1 MAENS
6 KHNRPLSGIEIV
18 TGGFL
23 AGLVGGIGMGI
34 VLYLGPNVFEILG
47 ALVGSSTAVAGW
59 FVHLTLSI
67 AFGITF
73 AVALSR
79 RSLAQFVEEFEDY
92 VGAGIAFGTLLGLLA
107 GGFILPLAVG
117 QAGVATLPLPFLPLP
132 GGAAELVGA
141 AVFAVGH
148 LVYGLLV
155 GATLAALSGAV
166 PSRIAD
172 RTATHN

>member
-1 MAENS
+1 M
-6 KHNRPLSGIEIV
+6 

-23 AGLVGGIGMGI
+23 SGLVGGIGMGI

-67 AFGITF
+67 AFGIAF
-73 AVALSR
+73 AVIVSRPALAEYV
-79 RSLAQFVEEFEDY
+79 RSFEDF
-92 VGAGIAFGTLLGLLA
+92 VGAGIAFGTVLGLLA
-107 GGFILPLAVG
+107 GGFILPLAVA
-117 QAGVATLPLPFLPLP
+117 QAGVGTLPLPFLPLP

-148 LVYGLLV
+148 LVYGLLA
-155 GATLAALSGAV
+155 GAMLAAISGAV
-166 PSRIAD
+166 PRRIAE
-172 RTATHN
+172 RTAIHN